1 MNVLKN
7 LTDFTWM
14 SQPGA
19 WIGLLTLVVLEI
31 VLGID
36 NIVFISIL
44 SGKLK
49 PEEQAKGRK
58 TGMILAVI
66 PRLILLLMIPIVLS
80 FEHGILPLPFADPSH
95 PDKKLSLSVQ
105 DLVVLLGGI
114 FLMYKST
121 HEIHQKLEG
130 EEGHGVEGGG
140 GKGAAFAAVMGQIM
154 VLNIVFSLDSIVTA
168 IGMVPKEQ
176 VLVMILAVLIST
188 AIMAVT
194 VNPVSRF
201 VEKHPTVK
209 MLALS
214 FLLLIGTTL
223 IVEAFHVHLPKGY
236 VYFAMGFSVFVEL
249 LNVRASSKKKNRVVQ
264 FNEPHLSDV
273 PGEETR

>member
-7 LTDFTWM
+7 LTDFTWT

-66 PRLILLLMIPIVLS
+66 PRIVLLLMIPIVLS
-80 FEHGILPLPFADPSH
+80 FEHGVLPLPFADPSR
-95 PDKKLSLSVQ
+95 PEKKLSLSVQ

-130 EEGHGVEGGG
+130 EEGHGVEGGV

-176 VLVMILAVLIST
+176 VLVMILAVLVST

-223 IVEAFHVHLPKGY
+223 IIEAFHVHLPKGY

-249 LNVRASSKKKNRVVQ
+249 LNVRASSKKKNCRVVQ
-264 FNEPHLSDV
+264 LNEPHFPESSK
-273 PGEETR
+273 